1 MAFRADEAAQQG
13 YERARR
19 VLVLSQ
25 GVEVSQR
32 QTAEDALE
40 DLIHA
45 HGPVVSAYPTWHP
58 LVPQQNP
65 GMPTALP
72 SENCGY
78 RGLDHTI
85 FFAHAFVS
93 CPYGDGEDLISS
105 VEELKQHPCADVIA
119 ETLDAPFY
127 NSGTTPIL
135 VRCDWHK
142 TFSERFMVP
151 KRLAVP
157 LMIQEEMRMW
167 LRAEVGERWE
177 TMRPYLLGDPHGA
190 RSSLF
195 VTQDT
200 AMAMKRA
207 YMAMVESG
215 MFGPLHLD

>member
-19 VLVLSQ
+19 ILVLSQ

-32 QTAEDALE
+32 QTADDELE

-58 LVPQQNP
+58 LVPQKNP
-65 GMPTALP
+65 GMPTTLP
-72 SENCGY
+72 RENCGY

-93 CPYGDGEDLISS
+93 CPYGDGEALISS

-119 ETLDAPFY
+119 EPLDAPFY

-135 VRCDWHK
+135 VRCDWHE
-142 TFSERFMVP
+142 TFSERFMIP

-157 LMIQEEMRMW
+157 LMILEEMRMW
-167 LRAEVGERWE
+167 QRAEVGERWE